1 MPENPLQALFHNIEQ
16 VSSFVQHHLSNFI
29 GIHFQPSGPHSGS
42 LLSISSS
49 TKAPLAKT
57 ASSVQLGD
65 TAVKG
70 KSAAPVTKEELG
82 RATWTFLHILAAQY
96 PDNPTRQQKKDVKE
110 LVSSFLPLPLVINYR
125 ISSKKL
131 ENVVDLFESL
141 MYRCYLEY
149 TLAGNV
155 EITLKKFLG
164 QTVPLPC
171 FDLNHLLL
179 SNTVVLM
186 DLQHSSMFQRHT
198 LNELFYLLQFSHV
211 AVPCQ
216 YSKFLFY
223 ITPFTMCFF
232 TFLVE
237 QILYRL
243 DRMLNFLSGY
253 VMCIMLLIEVQA
265 TFSMVMALANQ
276 YSPVNELMQ
285 GGANWTVNRMHV
297 KLLVV
302 HQFLGRYG
310 RNLPKND

>member
-1 MPENPLQALFHNIEQ
+1 MTLF
-16 VSSFVQHHLSNFI
+16 SF
-29 GIHFQPSGPHSGS
+29 
-42 LLSISSS
+42 
-49 TKAPLAKT
+49 
-57 ASSVQLGD
+57 
-65 TAVKG
+65 
-70 KSAAPVTKEELG
+70 
-82 RATWTFLHILAAQY
+82 QY

-155 EITLKKFLG
+155 EITLKKFL
-164 QTVPLPC
+164 
-171 FDLNHLLL
+171 
-179 SNTVVLM
+179 
-186 DLQHSSMFQRHT
+186 
-198 LNELFYLLQFSHV
+198 
-211 AVPCQ
+211 
-216 YSKFLFY
+216 
-223 ITPFTMCFF
+223 
-232 TFLVE
+232 E

-253 VMCIMLLIEVQA
+253 VMCIMLLIE
-265 TFSMVMALANQ
+265 ALANQ

>member
-1 MPENPLQALFHNIEQ
+1 M
-16 VSSFVQHHLSNFI
+16 
-29 GIHFQPSGPHSGS
+29 
-42 LLSISSS
+42 
-49 TKAPLAKT
+49 
-57 ASSVQLGD
+57 
-65 TAVKG
+65 
-70 KSAAPVTKEELG
+70 
-82 RATWTFLHILAAQY
+82 
-96 PDNPTRQQKKDVKE
+96 
-110 LVSSFLPLPLVINYR
+110 SFL
-125 ISSKKL
+125 
-131 ENVVDLFESL
+131 LFFFFF
-141 MYRCYLEY
+141 CYTAYCKYALCCD
-149 TLAGNV
+149 
-155 EITLKKFLG
+155 KG

-253 VMCIMLLIEVQA
+253 VMCIMLLIEGKLCSLLL
-265 TFSMVMALANQ
+265 TII
-276 YSPVNELMQ
+276 
-285 GGANWTVNRMHV
+285 TVSFN
-297 KLLVV
+297 K
-302 HQFLGRYG
+302 
-310 RNLPKND
+310 